1 MHCFPFLCQLKFC
14 SGYFKQF
21 FFHLGDKKSGRWSS
35 VTIVQNLAWVDSAL
49 VVLDQWLSYR
59 NGRVSKSDCIFQDLV
74 LFLDI
79 SSVISIFMNSSM
91 IYRKA
96 ITFNLKPVIPNLENS
111 VSYSRV
117 MSISGN
123 KKVTGK
129 QNYIKTH

>member
-1 MHCFPFLCQLKFC
+1 M
-14 SGYFKQF
+14 
-21 FFHLGDKKSGRWSS
+21 
-35 VTIVQNLAWVDSAL
+35 NL
-49 VVLDQWLSYR
+49 
-59 NGRVSKSDCIFQDLV
+59 
-74 LFLDI
+74 
-79 SSVISIFMNSSM
+79 SM